1 MARVAAVGGFAWAL
15 FIERSWVTMP
25 SKALVKLLRGVWTGL
40 GES

>member
-25 SKALVKLLRGVWTGL
+25 SKALAKLLRGVWTGL